1 MNLPP
6 FRPRPLAS
14 LMGMAPLLFTL
25 AGCSNGPPLERIDLN
40 FTISSKEPVTVQ
52 EMERAGGRL
61 TAIRLAPD
69 RVHCQGGGG
78 FINFATDSP
87 IEVMN
92 EQARRLGQG
101 RLGPGTFQRA
111 GSDLEGKP
119 LSKRCGFQASIPLS
133 GPARIYMLRIG
144 GDGFVRR
151 FHISQLRRQKGLI
164 ELKVD

>member
-1 MNLPP
+1 
-6 FRPRPLAS
+6 
-14 LMGMAPLLFTL
+14 MGLAPLLLTL
-25 AGCSNGPPLERIDLN
+25 AGCSNGTPLERLHLA

-92 EQARRLGQG
+92 EQGRLLGQG
-101 RLGPGTFQRA
+101 GLGPGTLQRA
-111 GSDLEGKP
+111 GSDLEDKP
-119 LSKRCGFQASIPLS
+119 LFKRCGFQVSIPLG
-133 GPARIYMLRIG
+133 GPARIYVLRIG
-144 GDGFVRR
+144 GEGFVRR

-164 ELKVD
+164 QLKVD